1 MGRGWGGGPPTRSA
15 AGAARLYNLRLPT
28 EGLRQGHGHVAGAQI
43 EGLPPMPPTPEGGE
57 IETLGTGGPGAVATA
72 VNRCFQDERIQKL
85 GAGGT
90 AVLTAVFNMIQ
101 TLGRGGSGAAS
112 TAVFKMK

>member
-1 MGRGWGGGPPTRSA
+1 
-15 AGAARLYNLRLPT
+15 
-28 EGLRQGHGHVAGAQI
+28 
-43 EGLPPMPPTPEGGE
+43 MPPTPEGGE